1 MTGEELENSVLVS
14 PVAVE
19 AARTI
24 YTALSTELKDPDS
37 VLYEAVA
44 TRWATMPEE
53 AQFGIGRLLLT
64 DPMKSGVT
72 FERYRLQSG
81 AIPES
86 GVDDSSIERTVALW
100 STVGSAVPKLV
111 VPEGADERVMRVAD
125 SMQMRGGGPVVYS
138 REQVAQVPVSDG
150 TVLHVVGAAN
160 NAPRERVQS
169 ALAFIESHNAP
180 DARIIATVDAS
191 RVLRQAEL
199 DKVASFA
206 PNAKNEAELM
216 IDSAVSQGFVA
227 SADNRYGTR
236 TLQDGSSYT
245 TLRHAN
251 GATLILLQ
259 PAPHTKDDGTKQTG
273 VFNAYSALLKN
284 PDLLGGD
291 LTLEDSNIVHISSTH
306 YGAMAIL
313 NNLRAVHELRFST
326 EAFHVIGDNQSS
338 RTAQAHLI
346 ELGLATDAI
355 DQMLREPTLKTALLG
370 TE

>member
-1 MTGEELENSVLVS
+1 MTGEELANSVVVS

-24 YTALSTELKDPDS
+24 YRALHTELSDPNS

-44 TRWATMPEE
+44 SRWATMPAE

-72 FERYRLQSG
+72 FERYRLQAG
-81 AIPES
+81 VVPET
-86 GVDDSSIERTVALW
+86 GVDDASIERTVALW
-100 STVGSAVPKLV
+100 SAAGSAVPKLA
-111 VPEGADERVMRVAD
+111 VPDGADERVMRVAD
-125 SMQMRGGGPVVYS
+125 SLQMRGGGSVVYS
-138 REQVAQVPVSDG
+138 RQEATNVPVSD
-150 TVLHVVGAAN
+150 TSVLHVVGAAN

-169 ALAFIESHNAP
+169 ALEFIEAHNAP
-180 DARIIATVDAS
+180 DVRIVATVDPS

-199 DKVASFA
+199 DKVAPFA

-216 IDSAVSQGFVA
+216 IDSALSQGFEA
-227 SADNRYGTR
+227 SVDNPYGTR

-259 PAPHTKDDGTKQTG
+259 PATQTKVDGTKQTG

-291 LTLEDSNIVHISSTH
+291 LTLEDSDIVHISSTH

-313 NNLRAVHELRFST
+313 NNLRAVHDLRFST
-326 EAFHVIGDNQSS
+326 ESFHVIGDNQAS

-346 ELGLATDAI
+346 EIGLATDAI